1 MGKTD
6 QLLEVEAKSNQ
17 DGNLLILNNEGIP
30 IGGYKEKGDIWFV
43 WYRKDN
49 QNYRIVMKS
58 FTTKMNLSIK
68 SRDKIK
74 NNLKFADCEVGI
86 GTISLKG
93 KALLFKPE
101 FEPYFG

>member
-1 MGKTD
+1 MEKID

-17 DGNLLILNNEGIP
+17 DGNLLILNNNGIP
-30 IGGYKEKGDIWFV
+30 IGGYREKGEIWFV

-58 FTTKMNLSIK
+58 FTTKMSLVIK
-68 SRDKIK
+68 SRNKIK
-74 NNLKFADCEVGI
+74 NNSKFAECEVGI
-86 GTISLKG
+86 GSISLTG
-93 KALLFKPE
+93 KALLFRPE